1 MRDPHLKAIEYKIA
15 RIRTM
20 RRIGKMLL
28 ITAVIVAGIITISNL
43 DTTMAEQQ
51 KSMPI
56 IADLSEET
64 EKDNQ
69 VVAESA
75 KVAVTEEKEPNTTYG
90 TYTITHY
97 CACTRCCGEYADG
110 ITATGTKATA
120 DRTIAVDPKVI
131 PLGSEVLID
140 GQVYIAEDV
149 GGAIKGNRIDIYCD
163 SHQEALNRGKI
174 KREVQWKY
182 D

>member
-28 ITAVIVAGIITISNL
+28 VTLILVVGIITFSHL
-43 DTTMAEQQ
+43 DTTMTEQQ
-51 KSMPI
+51 KAMPI
-56 IADLSEET
+56 VADLSEE
-64 EKDNQ
+64 EGKDNQ
-69 VVAESA
+69 VIAEVEKVAEI
-75 KVAVTEEKEPNTTYG
+75 EGKEPNTTYG

-120 DRTIAVDPKVI
+120 NRTIAVDPKVI

-140 GQVYIAEDV
+140 GQA
-149 GGAIKGNRIDIYCD
+149 
-163 SHQEALNRGKI
+163 
-174 KREVQWKY
+174 
-182 D
+182 

>member
-1 MRDPHLKAIEYKIA
+1 MRDPHLRAIEYKIA
-15 RIRTM
+15 RIKTM
-20 RRIGKMLL
+20 RRIGKILL
-28 ITAVIVAGIITISNL
+28 ITGIIVAGIITLSHL

-51 KSMPI
+51 KAMPV

-75 KVAVTEEKEPNTTYG
+75 KVAVTEEKETNTTYG
-90 TYTITHY
+90 TYIITHY
-97 CACTRCCGEYADG
+97 CACTKCCGKSDG

-120 DRTIAVDPKVI
+120 NRTIAVDPKVI
-131 PLGSEVLID
+131 PLGSEVVID
-140 GQVYIAEDV
+140 GQTYIAEDI

-174 KREVQWKY
+174 KREVRLAI
-182 D
+182 